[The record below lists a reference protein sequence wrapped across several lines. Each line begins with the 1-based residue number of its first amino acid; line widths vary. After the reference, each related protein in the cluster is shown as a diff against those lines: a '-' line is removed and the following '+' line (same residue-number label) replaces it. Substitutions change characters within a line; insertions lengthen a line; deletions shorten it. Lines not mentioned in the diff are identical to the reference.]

1 MLDCASIYIVRLFKN
16 AFPFLSLAIVFII
29 SLLELDNLVLLA
41 HIINYNFFLKIIKSE
56 FDIYNLKCRITKKNL
71 YLWSFASLMAVH
83 NNHNSEY
90 AVNSEAID
98 LFLSVKGKL
107 AIISVAGVYRT
118 GKSYLL
124 NKMLLNRKSGFAVGP
139 TINPE
144 TKGIW
149 VWGKPLIF
157 KNKEDEIINV
167 LVLDSEGLGSTEED
181 INHDLRLFSI
191 TLLLSSSFLYNTV
204 GAIDENALDSLGL
217 VLRLCEHLKNEN
229 FNDFPDFN
237 WVLRDFSLA
246 LRDKNGESLTSKE
259 YLEACLSNQFGDT
272 EVRNK
277 IRNSI
282 KQAFVNRDCYVF
294 VRPLLDEKSLQN
306 LD

>member
-1 MLDCASIYIVRLFKN
+1 M
-16 AFPFLSLAIVFII
+16 
-29 SLLELDNLVLLA
+29 
-41 HIINYNFFLKIIKSE
+41 
-56 FDIYNLKCRITKKNL
+56 
-71 YLWSFASLMAVH
+71 
-83 NNHNSEY
+83 
-90 AVNSEAID
+90 
-98 LFLSVKGKL
+98 
-107 AIISVAGVYRT
+107 
-118 GKSYLL
+118 
-124 NKMLLNRKSGFAVGP
+124 GP
-139 TINPE
+139 TVNPE

-181 INHDLRLFSI
+181 ITHDLRLFSI
-191 TLLLSSSFLYNTV
+191 TLLMSSSFIYNTV

-237 WVLRDFSLA
+237 WILRDFSLI
-246 LRDKNGESLTSKE
+246 LRDKNGSPLTSKE
-259 YLEACLSNQFGDT
+259 YLEACLSNQYGDL

-282 KQAFVNRDCYVF
+282 KHAFTNRNCYVF
-294 VRPLLDEKSLQN
+294 VRPLLDETSLQN
-306 LD
+306 LDDMELE